1 MTIVLTTLDP
11 NKTYLDQKKFNCGN
25 EKIDKFVR
33 DSLKAQV
40 RKNLSVAY
48 VLTDSAQNDKF
59 VGFFTIAQHSIDMS
73 LLAELQLG
81 SLPRHI
87 PCSRLIMLGVDQAYK
102 GQGLGRQLMRQ
113 AFIATKAISQAA
125 GCYGMYLDADPNPRT
140 LVFYEKLGFVFLEGN
155 KSPADSPMFIP
166 ITSIP

>member
-1 MTIVLTTLDP
+1 MKFALTTLDP
-11 NKTYLDQKKFNCGN
+11 DKTYLDQKKFSCGN

-33 DSLKAQV
+33 NSLKSQV
-40 RKNLSVAY
+40 RNNLSVAY
-48 VLTDSAQNDKF
+48 VITDSDEKDKF
-59 VGFFTIAQHSIDMS
+59 VGFLTIAQHSIDMS
-73 LLAELQLG
+73 LLEALQLG
-81 SLPRHI
+81 SLPRNI

-113 AFIATKAISQAA
+113 AFVATKAIAQVA

-140 LVFYEKLGFVFLEGN
+140 LDFYEKLGFVFLDGN
-155 KSPADSPMFIP
+155 KSPADSPMFLP